1 MIVAGYSGVGKTT
14 FAKTHQN
21 VIDLHV
27 MPYKYSNLSEIRMS

>member
-27 MPYKYSNLSEIRMS
+27 IFGT

>member
-27 MPYKYSNLSEIRMS
+27 MPLSELRIS